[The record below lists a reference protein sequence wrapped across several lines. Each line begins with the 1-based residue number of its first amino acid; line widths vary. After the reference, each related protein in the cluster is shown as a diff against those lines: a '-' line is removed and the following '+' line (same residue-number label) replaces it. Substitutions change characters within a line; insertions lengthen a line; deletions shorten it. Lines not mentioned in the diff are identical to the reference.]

1 MQIIGREA
9 GFTGSRYGGG
19 GRVRGSRGGG
29 GGGGVGGGTGSR
41 GGGGGGEVG
50 GGNRGDRNIE
60 TKKTEKPKVM
70 EARKKM

>member
-19 GRVRGSRGGG
+19 GR
-29 GGGGVGGGTGSR
+29 VGGGTGSR